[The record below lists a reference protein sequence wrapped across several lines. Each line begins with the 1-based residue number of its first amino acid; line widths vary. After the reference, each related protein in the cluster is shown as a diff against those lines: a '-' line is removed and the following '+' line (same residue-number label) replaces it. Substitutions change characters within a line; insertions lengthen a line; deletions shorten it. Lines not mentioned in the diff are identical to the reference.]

1 VLSMWFGRSP
11 GHSSAPPETAHLA
24 CIPAAAEAAALAA
37 ALAAAVSA
45 ATATIT
51 AHAAAAGVSFKATAS
66 AGRIGKGVVL
76 FRSHHFGFS
85 ISSS

>member
-1 VLSMWFGRSP
+1 MLSMWFGRSP

-37 ALAAAVSA
+37 AVSA

-66 AGRIGKGVVL
+66 ASRIGKGVVL
-76 FRSHHFGFS
+76 FRGYHFGFS

>member
-1 VLSMWFGRSP
+1 MLSMWFGRSP

-24 CIPAAAEAAALAA
+24 CIPAAAEAA